1 MGINKRTLSPPARRT
16 ALCAGLLISLYGFVL
31 AWALT
36 LAGCADSTPAE
47 PPYFEAA
54 VRSSSNDATKCIELI
69 EDGRV
74 TLQGTKEDREQLVN
88 RLYAI
93 VKR

>member
-31 AWALT
+31 AWALM
-36 LAGCADSTPAE
+36 LAGCAEHPPE

-54 VRSSSNDATKCIELI
+54 VRSSSNDATRCIELI

-74 TLQGTKEDREQLVN
+74 TLQGTKEDREQLIN